1 MYIISPIFYN
11 NLSIKFFREV
21 ECIID
26 DNEVSSGGG
35 MHVGVPHDVT
45 LPQFLLEQS
54 GQEQTQQLVQQ
65 FIG

>member
-1 MYIISPIFYN
+1 MYIISPILYN

-45 LPQFLLEQS
+45 LPQFLLEQP
-54 GQEQTQQLVQQ
+54 G
-65 FIG
+65 